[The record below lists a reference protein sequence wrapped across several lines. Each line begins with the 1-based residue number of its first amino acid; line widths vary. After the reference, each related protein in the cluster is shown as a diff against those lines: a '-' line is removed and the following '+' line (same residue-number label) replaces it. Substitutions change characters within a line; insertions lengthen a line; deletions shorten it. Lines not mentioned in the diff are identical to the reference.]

1 MKTSDAGGSADNI
14 EMRSQFALPLV
25 IAVTGHRD
33 LVADEIPAI
42 RRLVKDL
49 FIDLSR
55 RNSDRTLRVMSALA
69 EGADRLVAEEAL
81 ALGLELV
88 VPLPM
93 ARHHYV
99 QDFETEGSL
108 AEFDSLASKAT
119 EVYELP
125 LADGVAAEDLA
136 HSAPARS
143 RQYAQ
148 LGIFLCA
155 HCHILL
161 ALWDGKPSSQLGGTA
176 QIVRFHHDDIMPGY
190 TTKTFASQQMLVD
203 DESDLVYHIVCSR
216 MRPGSAPN
224 DDVRTLD
231 WWWFTKDRDNP
242 RSKDLP
248 DQHKV
253 IARRSSE
260 FSRDSIRF
268 AERIDAEK
276 YPLLDDEERDYLP
289 PGVDN
294 INRLFCMADWLA
306 IHFQK
311 KTLLTL
317 RTTHVLAF
325 FMGLMFLL
333 YSELKTLQYFMFAF
347 LLFFLIAAAVQF
359 VASRDGWHRKY
370 LDYRALAEGLRV
382 QFYWAAAG
390 VHNDNVSKFAHDNF
404 LQTQDP
410 ELGWIR
416 NVMRVAGTRCDAAPS
431 AHPEGLQFA
440 LREWIGGPDSGQLG
454 YFRKKALERVRK
466 SRLTERMAT
475 ISMVAS
481 IVVISI
487 MVVAGSTLSE
497 GVRDPL
503 MIGMGA
509 TLLLFGVRQGFAHGT
524 AEKELIKQYEF
535 MLRIFH
541 NARRRLEHA
550 DDDAER
556 RQILRALGGS
566 ALDEHAQWILMHRD
580 RSLDQ
585 REIWRMGS

>member
-1 MKTSDAGGSADNI
+1 METSDAGGSADRI
-14 EMRSQFALPLV
+14 ENKSQFALPLV

-33 LVADEIPAI
+33 LVAEEIPAI

-49 FIDLSR
+49 FIDLNKR
-55 RNSDRTLRVMSALA
+55 HSDRTLRVMSALA

-93 ARHHYV
+93 VRRHYI

-108 AEFDSLASKAT
+108 AEFDSLASKAA
-119 EVYELP
+119 ELYELP
-125 LADGVAAEDLA
+125 LADGVAPEDLA
-136 HSAPARS
+136 HSATARS

-190 TTKTFASQQMLVD
+190 ATKSFASQQMLVD

-216 MRPGSAPN
+216 MRPDGGPN
-224 DDVRTLD
+224 GDVRTLD

-242 RSKDLP
+242 RSKVLP
-248 DQHKV
+248 EQHKM
-253 IARRSSE
+253 ISRRSSE

-268 AERIDAEK
+268 AERIETEK
-276 YPLLDDEERDYLP
+276 YPLLEEGEKDYLP
-289 PGVDN
+289 AGIDN
-294 INRLFCMADWLA
+294 IDKLFCMADWLA

-311 KTLLTL
+311 KTLFSL
-317 RTTHVLAF
+317 RATHFLAF
-325 FMGLMFLL
+325 PMGLMFLL
-333 YSELKTLQYFMFAF
+333 YSELKSLQYFMFAF
-347 LLFFLIAAAVQF
+347 LLFFVVAAAVQYL
-359 VASRDGWHRKY
+359 ATREGWHRKY

-390 VHNDNVSKFAHDNF
+390 VNHDNISKFAHDNF

-416 NVMRVAGTRCDAAPS
+416 NVMRVAGTRCDAAP
-431 AHPEGLQFA
+431 AMRPEGLEFA
-440 LREWIGGPDSGQLG
+440 LREWIGDQDTGQLG
-454 YFRKKALERVRK
+454 YFRKKALERVGK
-466 SRLTERMAT
+466 SRMTERLAM
-475 ISMVAS
+475 ISMLAS
-481 IVVISI
+481 ITAISI
-487 MVVAGSTLSE
+487 MVVAGSTMTE
-497 GVRDPL
+497 NIRDVL
-503 MIGMGA
+503 MITMGA
-509 TLLLFGVRQGFAHGT
+509 ILLLFGIRQGFAHST
-524 AEKELIKQYEF
+524 AERELIKQYEF

-541 NARRRLEHA
+541 NARRRLENA
-550 DDDAER
+550 EDAAEQ

-585 REIWRMGS
+585 GEIWRMGS

>member
-1 MKTSDAGGSADNI
+1 
-14 EMRSQFALPLV
+14 
-25 IAVTGHRD
+25 
-33 LVADEIPAI
+33 
-42 RRLVKDL
+42 
-49 FIDLSR
+49 
-55 RNSDRTLRVMSALA
+55 MSALA

-93 ARHHYV
+93 ARRHYV
-99 QDFETEGSL
+99 EDFETGGSL
-108 AEFDSLASKAT
+108 AEFDALASKAT
-119 EVYELP
+119 ELYELP
-125 LADGVAAEDLA
+125 LADGVTAEDLA
-136 HSAPARS
+136 HSAGARS

-161 ALWDGKPSSQLGGTA
+161 ALWDGKPSSRLGGTA
-176 QIVRFHHDDIMPGY
+176 QVVRFHHDDIMPGY
-190 TTKTFASQQMLVD
+190 TPKSFTSQQTLVD

-216 MRPGSAPN
+216 MRPDGAPG
-224 DDVRTLD
+224 DGVRTLD
-231 WWWFTKDRDNP
+231 WWWFTKDRDHP
-242 RSKDLP
+242 RSKVLP
-248 DQHKV
+248 EQHRT

-260 FSRDSIRF
+260 FSRDSMRF
-268 AERIDAEK
+268 AERIEAGK
-276 YPLLDDEERDYLP
+276 YPLLDAEERDYLS
-289 PGVDN
+289 PGIDN
-294 INRLFCMADWLA
+294 VNRLFCIADWLA

-311 KTLLTL
+311 KTLFTL
-317 RTTHVLAF
+317 RATHVLAF

-347 LLFFLIAAAVQF
+347 LLFFVIAAAVQF
-359 VASRDGWHRKY
+359 AATRGGWHRKY

-390 VHNDNVSKFAHDNF
+390 VQNENVSKFAHDNF

-431 AHPEGLQFA
+431 RHPEGLRFA

-454 YFRKKALERVRK
+454 YFRKKALECIGK

-475 ISMVAS
+475 LSMIAS

-487 MVVAGSTLSE
+487 LVVAGSTMSE
-497 GVRDPL
+497 SVRDPL

-509 TLLLFGVRQGFAHGT
+509 VLLLFGVRQGFAHAT
-524 AEKELIKQYEF
+524 AQKELIKQYEF
-535 MLRIFH
+535 MLRIFDL
-541 NARRRLEHA
+541 AGRRLENA

-585 REIWRMGS
+585 GEIWRMGS